1 MEDNNQALQ
10 RLNENCLLIKI
21 STGLPGQTY
30 TSKDASADASMAN
43 NANVDRLKTQV
54 LKFTNAD
61 LKPCRKVRDD
71 AKQLL
76 ATVSIPWDSNGKRL
90 IQVETYQNIK
100 QRLSDYRAEFYDKR
114 DEFVDKYHSKVQR
127 AANELHSL
135 FDPDR
140 FPSPQG
146 VGDEFLFELE
156 TEAITDPSD
165 IRIKGSLDLA
175 EEIKLETERK
185 YKRKLND
192 SVKEVVGRLTDQIK
206 TSMESIKNFHKKSLK
221 GENTKFFASA
231 LTGITTLCDAL
242 PSLNITDDVDIKLF
256 EKQIKDSLYKLDVD
270 KVKDSCTVREEV
282 MEAGDSLLSALENYS
297 PSQFK

>member
-54 LKFTNAD
+54 LKFT
-61 LKPCRKVRDD
+61 KVRDD

-76 ATVSIPWDSNGKRL
+76 AAVSIPWDSNGKRL

-127 AANELHSL
+127 AANEL
-135 FDPDR
+135 PD
-140 FPSPQG
+140 
-146 VGDEFLFELE
+146 
-156 TEAITDPSD
+156 
-165 IRIKGSLDLA
+165 
-175 EEIKLETERK
+175 
-185 YKRKLND
+185 
-192 SVKEVVGRLTDQIK
+192 
-206 TSMESIKNFHKKSLK
+206 
-221 GENTKFFASA
+221 
-231 LTGITTLCDAL
+231 
-242 PSLNITDDVDIKLF
+242 
-256 EKQIKDSLYKLDVD
+256 
-270 KVKDSCTVREEV
+270 VRE
-282 MEAGDSLLSALENYS
+282 
-297 PSQFK
+297 